1 MRGIVVRT
9 VTNVAGKNVKV
20 TTAMVFMA
28 APSSLVASAI
38 CKLKVLSAWDN
49 VLESLYHDP
58 YQ

>member
-1 MRGIVVRT
+1 MSVRASANNGKNKKMVERT

-38 CKLKVLSAWDN
+38 
-49 VLESLYHDP
+49 
-58 YQ
+58 